1 MASSE
6 TLIRLPHTLLTI
18 PVEIQTYIM
27 GHLDIPGL
35 QTLRLS
41 CNYFYIIIPPPVHA
55 DLVAIEASLQGNI
68 DYFACV
74 GCTTIRPR
82 AMFSP
87 SMLKKKKTS
96 GGSQA
101 CNRFCN
107 ECGRRP
113 LPGLHRWTMGIRWE
127 EDDTRGSYVPF
138 VRCLGCE
145 RIARAPADKA
155 IRLCLG
161 CHTYDIERV
170 RAAEEVQRVQKE
182 FNDREERRR
191 MREDRR
197 IQWIASGYAASDFS
211 QHDPGSEG
219 EEEYWWGDNPN
230 DWLED
235 DAMNYSGCS

>member
-1 MASSE
+1 MQSLLQRVRKATIAGIASVDDGYP
-6 TLIRLPHTLLTI
+6 L
-18 PVEIQTYIM
+18 
-27 GHLDIPGL
+27 
-35 QTLRLS
+35 
-41 CNYFYIIIPPPVHA
+41 
-55 DLVAIEASLQGNI
+55 
-68 DYFACV
+68 
-74 GCTTIRPR
+74 
-82 AMFSP
+82 
-87 SMLKKKKTS
+87 
-96 GGSQA
+96 
-101 CNRFCN
+101 
-107 ECGRRP
+107 GRR
-113 LPGLHRWTMGIRWE
+113 R
-127 EDDTRGSYVPF
+127 Y
-138 VRCLGCE
+138 E
-145 RIARAPADKA
+145 RILCALREVFGVPADKA